1 MTQPDPARPTRAR
14 QRRLLAIALCTFWL
28 PALVVT
34 AQPAINSGAS
44 VSKLPLRNIQIEVR
58 QVQRSSQERSGVQAS
73 GSIGL
78 DSRGNSDAQLRLQ
91 MGDRQDQRSSTA
103 QQQVL
108 VLNGRSAAIAL
119 RSSTPFRL
127 MQTQFRNGVPIQ
139 VPGVVLLDASTG
151 FSAIP
156 RWDGSDVMELE
167 LSATQAGAASSMGR
181 GMPPT
186 STNSASTVLIPVG
199 EWVTV
204 AQSDTGSQS
213 SGSGWGGQGAQSA
226 QQFSELQVRLTVR

>member
-1 MTQPDPARPTRAR
+1 MNTFGFICPTKART
-14 QRRLLAIALCTFWL
+14 RRLLAIALCTFWL
-28 PALVVT
+28 PALVVI
-34 AQPAINSGAS
+34 AQPAMNSGAS
-44 VSKLPLRNIQIEVR
+44 ANKLPLRNIQIEVR
-58 QVQRSSQERSGVQAS
+58 QVQHGSQERSGVQAS
-73 GSIGL
+73 GSVEL
-78 DSRGNSDAQLRLQ
+78 DNHGNSDVQLRLQ
-91 MGDRQDQRSSTA
+91 LRDRQDQHSSTA

-127 MQTQFRNGVPIQ
+127 MQTQFRNGMPIQ

-156 RWDGSDVMELE
+156 RWDGSDVIELE
-167 LSATQAGAASSMGR
+167 LSATQAGAPSNLGR

-186 STNSASTVLIPVG
+186 STRSASTLMIPVG

-204 AQSDTGSQS
+204 AQSDQGSQS
-213 SGSGWGGQGAQSA
+213 SSSGWGGQSAQSA
-226 QQFSELQVRLTVR
+226 QQVSELQVRLTVR